1 MKNHI
6 LNLGKVLTKTQQKQ
20 INGGGGHPECYSHQ
34 DCPGSMGC
42 CNEGNGELGL
52 CMVFEQYIKYCN
64 I

>member
-1 MKNHI
+1 MKTQI
-6 LNLGKVLTKTQQKQ
+6 SNLGKILTKTQQRQ
-20 INGGGGHPECYSHQ
+20 INGGGHPECYSHQ

-42 CNEGNGELGL
+42 CRPDGSGLGL